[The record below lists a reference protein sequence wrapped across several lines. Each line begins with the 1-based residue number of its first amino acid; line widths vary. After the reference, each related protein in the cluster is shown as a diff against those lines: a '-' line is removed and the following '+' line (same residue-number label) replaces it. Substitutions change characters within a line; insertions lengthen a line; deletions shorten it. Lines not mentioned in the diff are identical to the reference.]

1 MTVKIAPSILSADF
15 ANLGTEVQTVA
26 EAGADYIHIDVM
38 DGHFVPNIT
47 FGAPVVK
54 CIRKCSDKVFDCH
67 LMISDPLKYVDD
79 FIKAGADI
87 IDFHVESDSP
97 IDETIDKII
106 SGGCKAGLAVKP
118 NTPVESVFPF
128 LDRLSMVLIM
138 TVEPGFGGQK
148 FMGDMMKKIV
158 ALREECAERGI
169 DIDIQVDGGISEST
183 APKAVEAGAN
193 VLVAGSAIFGSS
205 DPAKTIEALRD

>member
-1 MTVKIAPSILSADF
+1 
-15 ANLGTEVQTVA
+15 
-26 EAGADYIHIDVM
+26 M

-193 VLVAGSAIFGSS
+193 VLVAGSAIFGSP
-205 DPAKTIEALRD
+205 DPAKTIEALRG